1 MVKLVRNKGCVRG
14 GNRGS
19 LCRCVAVSLCRWV
32 AGSLSCWLTQAR
44 AGGVSFANRLRAV
57 TILSVACVVV
67 GCGLLRRRLKA
78 RGAERTKLR
87 GVAQ

>member
-1 MVKLVRNKGCVRG
+1 MGETGGHCVAV
-14 GNRGS
+14 S
-19 LCRCVAVSLCRWV
+19 LCRCVAVSLFAV
-32 AGSLSCWLTQAR
+32 CWLTQAR

-57 TILSVACVVV
+57 TILGVACVVLC
-67 GCGLLRRRLKA
+67 CGLLRRRLKA

>member
-1 MVKLVRNKGCVRG
+1 M
-14 GNRGS
+14 S
-19 LCRCVAVSLCRWV
+19 LLSLMSPIRCLLAWTGAGQAVC
-32 AGSLSCWLTQAR
+32 
-44 AGGVSFANRLRAV
+44 FAINCLRAV
-57 TILSVACVVV
+57 TILGVACVVV